1 MSGRVPRRYSPRS
14 NAAHAVRKPRAFAA
28 NALDGGV
35 IAAFSI
41 LAGIGL
47 VMIYSLTAPLAA
59 ANAMPPQ
66 FIRQLVTLATSI
78 LVLIAALRV
87 PLAVWRRLA
96 LPLWGVS
103 SVLLL
108 ATLVVG
114 IEVNGARRWLEL
126 PGLRLQ
132 AAEVAK
138 FATVLAVAV
147 LLTASPS
154 RRARL
159 KPVVRAVALCVP
171 PVALLL
177 LQPDFGSSLVLCAA
191 VGALLFAA
199 GTPMRLL
206 VPPNR
211 SRGRGSRR
219 LRRAST
225 PTRKRA

>member
-14 NAAHAVRKPRAFAA
+14 NAAQAAHKPHALVA

-59 ANAMPPQ
+59 ADALPPQ
-66 FIRQLVTLATSI
+66 FLRQLATLATSI

-87 PLAVWRRLA
+87 PIAVWRRLA

-126 PGLRLQ
+126 PGVRLQ
-132 AAEVAK
+132 
-138 FATVLAVAV
+138 
-147 LLTASPS
+147 
-154 RRARL
+154 
-159 KPVVRAVALCVP
+159 
-171 PVALLL
+171 
-177 LQPDFGSSLVLCAA
+177 
-191 VGALLFAA
+191 
-199 GTPMRLL
+199 
-206 VPPNR
+206 
-211 SRGRGSRR
+211 
-219 LRRAST
+219 
-225 PTRKRA
+225 